1 MTKTSEKVISLISNV
16 LTKRSSLTFLVL
28 HLEAPK
34 KAMVKTEGNPIETLW
49 RKEVRRAQRVPCL
62 LELAALAFPYLE
74 PLSVFL
80 PFKKITE
87 V

>member
-1 MTKTSEKVISLISNV
+1 
-16 LTKRSSLTFLVL
+16 
-28 HLEAPK
+28 
-34 KAMVKTEGNPIETLW
+34 MVKTEGNPIETLW
-49 RKEVRRAQRVPCL
+49 RKEVRRAQRPTCL

-80 PFKKITE
+80 PVKEVTE

>member
-1 MTKTSEKVISLISNV
+1 MISNV
-16 LTKRSSLTFLVL
+16 LTERSSLRFLVL
-28 HLEAPK
+28 HLGAQK

-49 RKEVRRAQRVPCL
+49 RKEVRRAPRPTCL

-80 PFKKITE
+80 PVKEVTE